1 MTVNKEKYEVMDID
15 DVFIV
20 QDIEEPNQIQVTC
33 FYVNEKNRDK
43 EWEFIIKLN

>member
-1 MTVNKEKYEVMDID
+1 MTINKEKFEVMDID

-20 QDIEEPNQIQVTC
+20 QDIEEPNQVQVTC
-33 FYVNEKNRDK
+33 FYVSPKGKDK